1 VGSLPA
7 ADTPTKGNSSI
18 LDDAPDDIGY
28 SRRYD
33 SYKGLIMTG
42 YQGWFN
48 APGDGADKD
57 WTHYQK
63 NGVFKPGH
71 CTIDFWPD
79 VTEYEKT
86 YKTAFQYADGSPAYV
101 FSSYDASTTDLH
113 FKWMADYG
121 IDGAF
126 MQRFIHRITEPKIKN
141 HYNVVFESAMQAAK
155 KYHRAIRYTGLLSP
169 KLRIITMLCLNLQC
183 KLQRSTIVPSVS
195 DMI

>member
-1 VGSLPA
+1 
-7 ADTPTKGNSSI
+7 
-18 LDDAPDDIGY
+18 
-28 SRRYD
+28 
-33 SYKGLIMTG
+33 MTG

-48 APGDGADKD
+48 TPGDGADKD

-86 YKTAFQYADGSPAYV
+86 YKTSFRYADGPLVYV

-113 FKWMADYG
+113 FKWMTDCG

-126 MQRFIHRITEPKIKN
+126 MQRFIHRLTEPAIKN
-141 HYNVVFESAMQAAK
+141 H
-155 KYHRAIRYTGLLSP
+155 
-169 KLRIITMLCLNLQC
+169 
-183 KLQRSTIVPSVS
+183 
-195 DMI
+195 